1 MAKRL
6 ILLALCILPCI
17 MMHSQVILQ
26 EDTVKCSIYFHQGK
40 SNFDPRYKENDKRLK
55 QFVNEVYFRDGDPAM
70 SIKRIR
76 VSSGASPEGSESINT
91 RLSNARAAA
100 IISYLKEHTTLNDSS
115 IIVRSPGVDWETLAV
130 LVELSDHVP
139 DKDTVLT
146 IIRSKEFGNDNI
158 ARRKALETLKGGAA
172 YRWMYRNLFPLVRH
186 SSVSIAYVSRH
197 WKEIASLYKPA
208 LQECGPLPC
217 EDQGDIV
224 WRPYGP
230 APKKEIFY
238 LRTNF
243 LSPVSNFGVEYCIN
257 HNWSIGADYYFP
269 WVFRNPNHKNCFQVL
284 GGSIE
289 GRYWFGKER
298 GEQDRLEGH
307 SLGFGLMGGYYDME
321 RNYTGK
327 QGEFGGIGV
336 DYLYSLPI
344 ANDKLHMEFSL
355 GLGYIYSY
363 VKPYNVFEDG
373 GKAYKTGYTE
383 RFHWVG
389 PTKATV
395 SLVVPIKAKRRTGK

>member
-1 MAKRL
+1 M
-6 ILLALCILPCI
+6 
-17 MMHSQVILQ
+17 
-26 EDTVKCSIYFHQGK
+26 
-40 SNFDPRYKENDKRLK
+40 
-55 QFVNEVYFRDGDPAM
+55 
-70 SIKRIR
+70 
-76 VSSGASPEGSESINT
+76 
-91 RLSNARAAA
+91 
-100 IISYLKEHTTLNDSS
+100 
-115 IIVRSPGVDWETLAV
+115 
-130 LVELSDHVP
+130 
-139 DKDTVLT
+139 
-146 IIRSKEFGNDNI
+146 
-158 ARRKALETLKGGAA
+158 
-172 YRWMYRNLFPLVRH
+172 
-186 SSVSIAYVSRH
+186 
-197 WKEIASLYKPA
+197 
-208 LQECGPLPC
+208 
-217 EDQGDIV
+217 
-224 WRPYGP
+224 
-230 APKKEIFY
+230 
-238 LRTNF
+238 
-243 LSPVSNFGVEYCIN
+243 EYCIN

-389 PTKATV
+389 PPKATV